1 MRRPRTRPEAPP
13 RGRRKKRQRSNLALP
28 KLDVLPVRAGSKMS
42 GANGGIPA
50 VKKDEVT
57 RRTNEGKSVILFG
70 LLFTDL
76 LLNSTLE

>member
-1 MRRPRTRPEAPP
+1 M
-13 RGRRKKRQRSNLALP
+13 
-28 KLDVLPVRAGSKMS
+28 LPVRAGSKMS